1 MNKQKEKIVT
11 FDLKEEMKLLENNY
25 YNQLKIH
32 FNLIDFKRSQF
43 TFRKDNWLLTFP
55 FNFYNNGSLE
65 LIRKLALINSFYLSY
80 FLAEDDVVDDYN
92 MPILEFRE
100 IIKKFLKMRSLNN
113 LAIGQF
119 LNVFGQEFYEYIFD
133 YEDKYYCALRFE
145 KNSLENI
152 SLDNMLE
159 NSNLKYLGYKLMPLC
174 VCYAGYCLNQDHKE
188 NIGLCEELIIN
199 YHIAKQLYDDFV
211 DLDEDFQKPDL
222 SYLIKACKVI
232 LTKNE
237 FSVDSIKQVLIKNS
251 FYKNYFF
258 TINKYLDEAENIAKK
273 LNFIIFVKEIQW
285 LKNRSDL
292 IYTKIKIENK

>member
-1 MNKQKEKIVT
+1 MMT

-32 FNLIDFKRSQF
+32 FNLIHFKRSQF

-80 FLAEDDVVDDYN
+80 FSAEDDVVDDYN
-92 MPILEFRE
+92 KSMFEFRE

-119 LNVFGQEFYEYIFD
+119 LNLFGQEFYEYIFD
-133 YEDKYYCALRFE
+133 YEDKYYRALRFE
-145 KNSLENI
+145 KNSLDNI

-159 NSNLKYLGYKLMPLC
+159 ECNLKYLGYKLMPLC
-174 VCYAGYCLNQDHKE
+174 VCYAGYCLNQDRKG
-188 NIGLCEELIIN
+188 NIALCEELIIN

-222 SYLIKACKVI
+222 SYLIKACK
-232 LTKNE
+232 LNLKKNE
-237 FSVDSIKQVLIKNS
+237 FSVESIKQILSQNS
-251 FYKNYFF
+251 FYKNYFS
-258 TINKYLDEAENIAKK
+258 TINKYLDKAEIIAKK

-285 LKNRSDL
+285 LKNRSNL
-292 IYTKIKIENK
+292 ISTKLSIKDN